1 MFART
6 VSVPQAIKEIL
17 SSNNLYFQALL
28 SGIANYTALAQKI
41 KPEVERLTASSA
53 NTGTIVVAIKRI
65 VDGLQKE
72 GEADTRGEEGGIGR
86 TGAGRGNK
94 SNLRDLFPIF
104 EGVRMSLTG
113 SMMDIDFNESKFEE
127 LSDIFDEI
135 FDKEISHSYNIFQ
148 TDKQT
153 RLLAEDI
160 QEIRNIITSGSK
172 KFDGSIKRGLSR
184 ITITL
189 PAINEGDTGSNK
201 YYSFISSISDIIYN
215 SRIKIHDAFFTPREI
230 VLVLNDT
237 DALRAYKLL
246 RPTISGKTE

>member
-1 MFART
+1 MFSRT

-17 SSNNLYFQALL
+17 SSNNLYLQALL

-41 KPEVERLTASSA
+41 KPEVERLTASEV

-65 VDGLQKE
+65 VDGMQKE
-72 GEADTRGEEGGIGR
+72 EGLESR
-86 TGAGRGNK
+86 
-94 SNLRDLFPIF
+94 SNLRNIFPIF

-113 SMMDIDFNESKFEE
+113 SMMDIDFNESKFER

-135 FDKEISHSYNIFQ
+135 FDKEISHNYNVFQ
-148 TDKQT
+148 TDKQI

-160 QEIRNIITSGSK
+160 QEIRNIIISGSK
-172 KFDGSIKRGLSR
+172 KFDGSIKDGLSK

-189 PAINEGDTGSNK
+189 PPIKESDTRSSNK

-215 SRIKIHDAFFTPREI
+215 SRIKVHDAFFTPREI
-230 VLVLNDT
+230 VLVLDDS
-237 DALRAYKLL
+237 DALRAYELL
-246 RPTISGKTE
+246 RPTISGSKAH

>member
-1 MFART
+1 MYMFSRT

-17 SSNNLYFQALL
+17 SSNNLYLQALL

-41 KPEVERLTASSA
+41 KPEIEKLTASSV

-65 VDGLQKE
+65 VDGMQKGE
-72 GEADTRGEEGGIGR
+72 GLENR
-86 TGAGRGNK
+86 
-94 SNLRDLFPIF
+94 SNLRDIFPIF

-113 SMMDIDFNESKFEE
+113 SMMDIDFNESKFER

-135 FDKEISHSYNIFQ
+135 FDKEISHNYNVFQ
-148 TDKQT
+148 TDKQI

-160 QEIRNIITSGSK
+160 QEIRNIIISGSK
-172 KFDGSIKRGLSR
+172 KFDGIIKGGLSK

-189 PAINEGDTGSNK
+189 PSMKESDTNNK

-215 SRIKIHDAFFTPREI
+215 SRIKVHDAFFTPREI
-230 VLVLNDT
+230 VLVLDDS
-237 DALRAYKLL
+237 DALRAYELL
-246 RPTISGKTE
+246 RPTISSSKAE